1 MRWLRPARGPINT
14 IVLCNSGMKHDCKT
28 SVAVCS
34 IRRFYPKQPQTTSER
49 ECEHMYMCGGV
60 RGARNTNKTETVVF
74 LNAAPSWLAW
84 CGYTSYEKRIL
95 LLSKYQL
102 NSICPARTNYRGG
115 ISIQKYFALLN
126 KHLLHR
132 ARCCCLG
139 WNSCESRP
147 PSISVGEGNG
157 NKRKKQV
164 KCSNA
169 SLSDDAPTPPPP
181 AQTRNDAY

>member
-1 MRWLRPARGPINT
+1 MRWLRPARGLINT
-14 IVLCNSGMKHDCKT
+14 IVLCNSGMKHGCKT

-49 ECEHMYMCGGV
+49 ECEHMYMCGATRGV
-60 RGARNTNKTETVVF
+60 QGARNTHETETVVV

-84 CGYTSYEKRIL
+84 CGYTSYEKGIL

-126 KHLLHR
+126 KHLLHP

-139 WNSCESRP
+139 WNSCEPTP
-147 PSISVGEGNG
+147 PISVKGGGGNE
-157 NKRKKQV
+157 KRKKTEKKKSQM
-164 KCSNA
+164 
-169 SLSDDAPTPPPP
+169 
-181 AQTRNDAY
+181 Q